1 MATPNGNSVSLT
13 GDPIIDGLTQGSKWE
28 LAASR
33 NLTFSLWD
41 SEFDTWSN
49 DASQIVTNISQQFS
63 NVANIN
69 FQFDGQFSTV
79 NGIVDLN
86 FYNNSTDISIIPIG
100 NSFGSNIYG
109 IAAFPD
115 PEFADSTLLP
125 LLGVS
130 REFYQTIEGDIG
142 FNNFADVFD
151 DINISA
157 GGQGFF
163 IALHELGH
171 AVGLKHPHDGGGNDR
186 PTFSELSLGNFDSNL
201 YTVMSYNPVDLS
213 SLSSGNPATL
223 MPFDIA
229 ALQHIYGVN
238 TTYNTGDD
246 TYALITGRWEAIWD
260 AGGVDTISAV
270 GRSENVTID
279 LREGFYPSLVAGG
292 NGGYMIAF
300 NAIIENAS
308 GGSGNDILIGNS
320 ADNFLVGNAGGD
332 FFSGGAGND
341 RIDGGGGADEVDYS
355 GDAEAGGALGVTVN
369 LATGVAID
377 GFGDTDSLTSIEL
390 VLGTNQAD
398 ILTGSDTSGA
408 FAPGFNDFEGF
419 RGLGGNDTIDGGAG
433 FDYVQYSFDAAF
445 GGASGVTVN
454 FATGIAID
462 GFGNTDT
469 LISIER
475 VEGTAQADILIGGN
489 IQNDGFEAFRG
500 LAGNDFI
507 DGGSGTDS
515 VE

>member
-1 MATPNGNSVSLT
+1 
-13 GDPIIDGLTQGSKWE
+13 
-28 LAASR
+28 
-33 NLTFSLWD
+33 
-41 SEFDTWSN
+41 
-49 DASQIVTNISQQFS
+49 
-63 NVANIN
+63 
-69 FQFDGQFSTV
+69 
-79 NGIVDLN
+79 
-86 FYNNSTDISIIPIG
+86 
-100 NSFGSNIYG
+100 
-109 IAAFPD
+109 
-115 PEFADSTLLP
+115 
-125 LLGVS
+125 
-130 REFYQTIEGDIG
+130 
-142 FNNFADVFD
+142 
-151 DINISA
+151 
-157 GGQGFF
+157 
-163 IALHELGH
+163 
-171 AVGLKHPHDGGGNDR
+171 
-186 PTFSELSLGNFDSNL
+186 
-201 YTVMSYNPVDLS
+201 
-213 SLSSGNPATL
+213 
-223 MPFDIA
+223 
-229 ALQHIYGVN
+229 
-238 TTYNTGDD
+238 
-246 TYALITGRWEAIWD
+246 
-260 AGGVDTISAV
+260 
-270 GRSENVTID
+270 
-279 LREGFYPSLVAGG
+279 
-292 NGGYMIAF
+292 MIAF